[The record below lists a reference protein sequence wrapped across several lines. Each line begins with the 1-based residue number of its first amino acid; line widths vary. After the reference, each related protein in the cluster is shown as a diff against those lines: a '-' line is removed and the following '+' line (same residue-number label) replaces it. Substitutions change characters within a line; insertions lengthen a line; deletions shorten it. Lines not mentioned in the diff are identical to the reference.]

1 MVTIKSCA
9 PSITNLHS
17 NVMQLCQEV
26 EIHGF
31 AAPVYSMRVVF
42 FVFFSEVNGT
52 TGQPFDLAATQ
63 LYRCPS
69 LVFVS
74 AAESCLAER

>member
-17 NVMQLCQEV
+17 HVMQLCQEV
-26 EIHGF
+26 EIYGL
-31 AAPVYSMRVVF
+31 AAPVPSMRVVF
-42 FVFFSEVNGT
+42 FCVFSEVNGI
-52 TGQPFDLAATQ
+52 TGQPFDLAAIQ

-74 AAESCLAER
+74 VGERNLAEI